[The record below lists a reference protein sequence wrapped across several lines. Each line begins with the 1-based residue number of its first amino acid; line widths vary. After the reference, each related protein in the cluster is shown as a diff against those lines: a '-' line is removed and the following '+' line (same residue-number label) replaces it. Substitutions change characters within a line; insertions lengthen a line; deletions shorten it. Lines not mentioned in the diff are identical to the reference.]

1 MEACLLLFAPT
12 RLAKLVFYQ
21 CHDFVVQI
29 IIFHSLGCHCIDT
42 VLGFPQE
49 FLMSK
54 GVGVAFFGFFGS
66 QSPQLPPRRGTPPDD
81 PQPNIVKRSLSIKTF
96 HCRELF

>member
-1 MEACLLLFAPT
+1 MEASLLLFAST

-54 GVGVAFFGFFGS
+54 GGKCCIFGVFGVNFDI
-66 QSPQLPPRRGTPPDD
+66 L
-81 PQPNIVKRSLSIKTF
+81 L
-96 HCRELF
+96 